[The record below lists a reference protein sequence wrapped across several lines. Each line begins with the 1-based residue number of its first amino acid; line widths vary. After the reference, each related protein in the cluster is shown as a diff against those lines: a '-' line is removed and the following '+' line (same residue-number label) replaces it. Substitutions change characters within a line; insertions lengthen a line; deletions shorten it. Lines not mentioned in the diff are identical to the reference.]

1 MQLLRMTGYFIRN
14 AWYKKNKRKKEFLT
28 LGVICFPETYIN
40 IDVIKEID
48 DCSLIAKLE
57 SHD

>member
-1 MQLLRMTGYFIRN
+1 MTGYFIRN
-14 AWYKKNKRKKEFLT
+14 AWYKKKKRKKGFLT

-40 IDVIKEID
+40 IDVIKETD